1 MIYRTVTVRAKIGP
15 GVVSVTPALSGNIS
29 VNADLITKVR
39 STNYEEYSG
48 SYEVTPSEEIQTLQ
62 TEDKVLLDNVTVDA
76 IPEDYVGS
84 GIPRQS
90 ELSVSGLTV
99 TAGAGYYEEA
109 VSETVAPNL
118 QSASASY
125 TPTES
130 VQTDTIT
137 HDQDHDGL
145 SSVEISVDAIPGNYV
160 GSDVPRRTT
169 LTASGA
175 TVSALA
181 GYYPNPLAKG
191 VQTGTEGTPTAT
203 KGAVSNHSLTVIPS
217 VTNTEGY
224 IHGETKT
231 GAGVTVQASELVS
244 GTKAISQNGSGI
256 DVTDYA
262 AVDVDVQSHLQSKTV
277 TPTTSQQTVRADQGY
292 DGLDTVAVNAMPS
305 GTAGTPTASKGAVSN
320 HSVAVTPSVTNSAG
334 YIAGGTKTGTAVTVS
349 ASELVSGTKSI
360 TANGTGIDVTDYEKV
375 NVSVEAPA
383 PVLQTKSVT
392 PSESAQAVTADAGY
406 DGLDEVDVGAI
417 SSTYVGSGI
426 SRNDS
431 GDLTASGATVTAPAG
446 YYEEA
451 ASKSVASGSAKTP
464 ATAITANPTISVD
477 ASGLI
482 TATASASKNVTP
494 TVTAGYVSSGTS
506 GTVTVS
512 GSNTSQLSTQAG
524 TTITPTTSEQTAVP
538 AGKYTTGAVKVAAMP
553 SGTAGTPTASKGAVS
568 NHQVSVTPSVTNA
581 SGYIT
586 GGTKTGT
593 AVTISASE
601 LVSGTKSIS
610 QNGTGI
616 DVTNYAAVDVSVSG
630 GAPVL
635 ETITKSYTPTE
646 SAQSETITPGAGYD
660 GIEEVDVTVGA
671 ISSTYVG
678 SGVARN
684 DSSDL
689 TASGATVT
697 APAGYYEEA
706 ASKAVASGSATPP
719 TTISGSQATL
729 TTGTNTITLQKTLS
743 VTPRVSAG
751 YVSAGTTDNVLVS
764 LNANVTTQAAQTIH
778 PSTSDQSISSG
789 RYLTGNQTI
798 QGVAVSNTLTAANVK
813 DGVTI
818 TIGDADDADRIL
830 SVTGTYSGGG
840 GGEVQFDTK
849 TATASNYPTSL
860 SFTGMK
866 GEPKAFVVRLNASVS
881 SSGSTTYYYIVDISH
896 FGTTT
901 HGNCFRIGSTRRV
914 DNITSGYS
922 YTYSNGTLTITS
934 SASSRSA
941 SPGAFYNGSYE
952 LLYCY

>member
-1 MIYRTVTVRAKIGP
+1 MIYRTVTVKARVVNGIVKAKPKVHGKVIKVP
-15 GVVSVTPALSGNIS
+15 GNVVST
-29 VNADLITKVR
+29 VR
-39 STNYEEYSG
+39 TANYEEYDG
-48 SYEVTPSEEIQTLQ
+48 PYEVAPSEEVQTLA
-62 TEDKVLLDNVTVDA
+62 TAARVLQENVTVDA

-84 GIPRQS
+84 GIERQS
-90 ELSVSGLTV
+90 ELTVSGFTV

-118 QSASASY
+118 QSVSASY

-130 VQTDTIT
+130 AQTDTIIP
-137 HDQDHDGL
+137 DQDHDGL

-160 GSDVPRRTT
+160 GTDVPRRTT

-181 GYYPNPLAKG
+181 GYYPNPVSQG

-203 KGAVSNHSLTVIPS
+203 KGAVSNHSVTVTPS
-217 VTNTEGY
+217 VTNSEGY

-231 GAGVTVQASELVS
+231 GTPVTVQV
-244 GTKAISQNGSGI
+244 
-256 DVTDYA
+256 
-262 AVDVDVQSHLQSKTV
+262 
-277 TPTTSQQTVRADQGY
+277 
-292 DGLDTVAVNAMPS
+292 
-305 GTAGTPTASKGAVSN
+305 
-320 HSVAVTPSVTNSAG
+320 
-334 YIAGGTKTGTAVTVS
+334 
-349 ASELVSGTKSI
+349 SELVSGTKSI
-360 TANGTGIDVTDYEKV
+360 TANGTGIDVTNYQKV
-375 NVSVEAPA
+375 NVSVDAPA

-392 PSESAQAVTADAGY
+392 PTESAQAVTADAGY
-406 DGLDEVDVGAI
+406 DGLDEVNVGAI
-417 SSTYVGSGI
+417 PSTYVGSGI
-426 SRNDS
+426 PRKASA
-431 GDLTASGATVTAPAG
+431 DLTASGATVTAPAG

-464 ATAITANPTISVD
+464 ATSITANPTISVD

-494 TVTAGYVSSGTS
+494 TVTAGYVSSGTA

-524 TTITPTTSEQTAVP
+524 TTITPTTSEQTAVA

-568 NHQVSVTPSVTNA
+568 NHQVSVTPSVTNT

-593 AVTISASE
+593 AVTVSASE
-601 LVSGTKSIS
+601 LVSGTKSIT

-616 DVTNYAAVDVSVSG
+616 DVTNYAAVDVAVPGS
-630 GAPVL
+630 APVL
-635 ETITKSYTPTE
+635 QTITKNYTPTE

-678 SGVARN
+678 SGIARKS
-684 DSSDL
+684 SSDL

-697 APAGYYEEA
+697 APAGYYENA
-706 ASKAVASGSATPP
+706 ASKTVSSGSATPP

-729 TTGTNTITLQKTLS
+729 STGTNTITLQKTLS
-743 VTPRVSAG
+743 VTPQVSAG
-751 YVSAGTTDNVLVS
+751 YVSSGTAGNVLVS
-764 LNANVTTQAAQTIH
+764 LNANVTTQAAQTIY
-778 PSTSDQSISSG
+778 PSTSDQTINSG

-798 QGVAVSNTLTAANVK
+798 KGVTTSNLTADNIK
-813 DGVTI
+813 SGVVVTV
-818 TIGDADDADRIL
+818 GDSADADRIL

-840 GGEVQFDTK
+840 TIQYATK

-860 SFTGMK
+860 QFTNLS

-881 SSGSTTYYYIVDISH
+881 SSGSTTYYYIVDIAA

-901 HGNCFRIGSTRRV
+901 HGNCFRIGSTRQV
-914 DNITSGYS
+914 TSITSGYS
-922 YTYSNGTLTITS
+922 WSYSGTTLTVTS
-934 SASSRSA
+934 SAASRSA
-941 SPGAFYNGSYE
+941 SPGAFYSGSYE
-952 LLYCY
+952 LLYAY